1 MATHNHEEGTRP
13 GPLNK
18 AAWLEALFA
27 LELEF
32 LNLRNWG
39 SSPITGA
46 SASPPHRKAERLRN
60 QRILRYRL
68 GMCIGVAS

>member
-18 AAWLEALFA
+18 AAWLEALAA

-32 LNLRNWG
+32 LNFAKPGDVPDYGR
-39 SSPITGA
+39 
-46 SASPPHRKAERLRN
+46 
-60 QRILRYRL
+60 QRITA
-68 GMCIGVAS
+68 ASQSLDTG